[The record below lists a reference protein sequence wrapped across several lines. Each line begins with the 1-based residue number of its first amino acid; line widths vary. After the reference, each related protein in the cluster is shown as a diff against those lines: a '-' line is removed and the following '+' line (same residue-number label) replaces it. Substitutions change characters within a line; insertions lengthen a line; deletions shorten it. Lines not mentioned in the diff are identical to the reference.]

1 MKNIELEKSIKNVE
15 KFIIKNE
22 NSVFINELAP
32 KRRDFPRFIFRN
44 SHRNKKMYFERFAKK
59 IICFY
64 FNGTGIFI
72 HRKYHKQTH
81 YSDEKLKEKMKI
93 LLFA

>member
-1 MKNIELEKSIKNVE
+1 MKILFSSMNWRQKDE
-15 KFIIKNE
+15 
-22 NSVFINELAP
+22 
-32 KRRDFPRFIFRN
+32 IFRDLF
-44 SHRNKKMYFERFAKK
+44 SEIATETKKMYFERFAKK

-81 YSDEKLKEKMKI
+81 YSDEKLKDDN
-93 LLFA
+93 